1 MGSVGPWLLA
11 PLRIRAGE
19 EMGEEDSCPEPL
31 LPVSHRTEVT
41 LTLPCPL
48 SAEAL
53 EVGKGLAVS
62 AGEAGFEFV
71 SDSEISAWLQTEL
84 RGRERKCIPLEDLVK
99 CLG

>member
-1 MGSVGPWLLA
+1 MKKTAVLSLYYLSVTG
-11 PLRIRAGE
+11 LRW
-19 EMGEEDSCPEPL
+19 
-31 LPVSHRTEVT
+31 T

>member
-1 MGSVGPWLLA
+1 MKKIAVLSLYY
-11 PLRIRAGE
+11 
-19 EMGEEDSCPEPL
+19 
-31 LPVSHRTEVT
+31 LPVTGLRWA

-53 EVGKGLAVS
+53 VAGKGLAVC

-71 SDSEISAWLQTEL
+71 SDSEINAWLQTEL
-84 RGRERKCIPLEDLVK
+84 RGRERKCISLGDLVK